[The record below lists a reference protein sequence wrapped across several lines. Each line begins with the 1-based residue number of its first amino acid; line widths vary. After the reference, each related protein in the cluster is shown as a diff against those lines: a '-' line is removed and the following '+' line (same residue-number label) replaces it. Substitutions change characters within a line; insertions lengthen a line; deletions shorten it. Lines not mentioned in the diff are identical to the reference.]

1 MKLHKTTP
9 KKTKA
14 QAMVEFALVLPLL
27 LLLLY
32 GILEAGR
39 LLFIYSTIVT
49 ASRQAVRYGSA
60 TGQGLTTTVPRYQD
74 CAGIRLAAQKVDFLN
89 AFNDDDIHIYH
100 DDGPDPA
107 NSTVGLNEAEYCFNP
122 QPTDP
127 WDPGNTNNKRLIVR
141 IDGDYLPIVPKLI
154 PFAKRSQDNTPPNPI
169 KAKSARTI
177 LVSVAIVV
185 TVPPSTWQPSTPT
198 ATATV
203 NTPTFTP
210 SNTPTNTA
218 TNTPIFTDTPSLTPT
233 RTLTPTVT
241 LTPTMTNTSTLTF
254 TPSVTPTQVSG
265 CFNLQNGAG
274 AITLSGDTM
283 TMTIKNIQPYA
294 VTVQDIF
301 VVWNHDKGHQIGTDK
316 GLILQSA
323 SMSGSLTPFWTGN
336 SLGPSDTL
344 TSVTPLTIPGN
355 GAVSTIIFTF
365 NQSYDKFDNSEEIL
379 INLSTPGCENFPIH
393 QTH

>member
-1 MKLHKTTP
+1 MKSNKTTP

-60 TGQGLTTTVPRYQD
+60 TGQGLTTTVPRFQD

-107 NSTVGLNEAEYCFNP
+107 NSAAGLNEQEYCFNP
-122 QPTDP
+122 ALTDP

-141 IDGDYLPIVPKLI
+141 IDGDYLPIIPKLI

-185 TVPPSTWQPSTPT
+185 TVPPSTYLPSTPT

-210 SNTPTNTA
+210 SNTPTNTL

-241 LTPTMTNTSTLTF
+241 LTPTITNTSTVTL
-254 TPSVTPTQVSG
+254 TPTITPTSVSG
-265 CFNLQNGAG
+265 CNLVSHGT
-274 AITLSGDTM
+274 ITLSGDTM
-283 TMTIKNIQPYA
+283 TMTITNPQPYA
-294 VTVQDIF
+294 ITVQDIF
-301 VVWNHDKGHQIGTDK
+301 VVWNHDKGHQVGTDK

-344 TSVTPLTIPGN
+344 TSVTPLTIPGS
-355 GAVSTIIFTF
+355 GTVSTITFTF
-365 NQSYDKFDNSEEIL
+365 NQSYDKFDNSEELL
-379 INLSTPGCENFPIH
+379 INLSTPGCEGFPIH
-393 QTH
+393 ATH

>member
-1 MKLHKTTP
+1 MKLNRTAP

-60 TGQGLTTTVPRYQD
+60 TGQGLTTTVPRYRD

-107 NSTVGLNEAEYCFNP
+107 NPSAGLSEQEYCFNP
-122 QPTDP
+122 APTDT
-127 WDPGNTNNKRLIVR
+127 WDPGNTNNKRLIVK
-141 IDGDYLPIVPKLI
+141 IDGDYLPIIPKLI
-154 PFAKRSQDNTPPNPI
+154 PFIERSVAKGDPI
-169 KAKSARTI
+169 HAVSARTI

-185 TVPPSTWQPSTPT
+185 TVPPSTFLPSTPT

-210 SNTPTNTA
+210 SNTPTNTL
-218 TNTPIFTDTPSLTPT
+218 TNTPIFTDTPSLTPLP
-233 RTLTPTVT
+233 TLTPTFTLMPTITNSPTIT
-241 LTPTMTNTSTLTF
+241 LTPTI
-254 TPSVTPTQVSG
+254 TPTIVPVCNNVTTGTFAFSG
-265 CFNLQNGAG
+265 N
-274 AITLSGDTM
+274 TM
-283 TMTIKNIQPYA
+283 TMTITNPNVYPI
-294 VTVQDIF
+294 TVSDVF
-301 VVWNHDKGHQIGTDK
+301 VVWNHDKGHRVGDK
-316 GLILQSA
+316 SLILQSA
-323 SMSGSLTPFWTGN
+323 SISGSLTPFWTGN
-336 SLGPSDTL
+336 SSGPSNTL
-344 TSVTPLTIPGN
+344 TSVTPLIIPGN
-355 GAVSTIIFTF
+355 GTVSTITFTF
-365 NQSYDKFDNSEEIL
+365 NQSYDNPDNSEETL
-379 INLSTPGCENFPIH
+379 INLSTPGCEGFPIH
-393 QTH
+393 ETR